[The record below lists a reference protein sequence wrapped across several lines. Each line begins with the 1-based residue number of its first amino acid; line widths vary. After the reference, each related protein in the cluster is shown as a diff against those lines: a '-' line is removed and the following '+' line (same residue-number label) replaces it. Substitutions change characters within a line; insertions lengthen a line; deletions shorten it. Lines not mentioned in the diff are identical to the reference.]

1 MPSLHVWIF
10 LNQLA
15 NFKLSMTNKLNNM
28 KIILKNLAIL
38 LLVLFFQ
45 ACGNSRK
52 EEAGKTTD
60 KKVKLEQLKSEQ
72 KKLNQEIAALEAEI
86 SSSDTTASGG
96 KAKLVAVISLV
107 PQNFTHYIELQG
119 RVDAENISY
128 VSPRGG
134 PGQVKAV
141 YVKKG
146 DFVKK
151 GQLLLKLDDAV
162 MLQNLSQLETQLTFA
177 KDIYKRQKN
186 LWDQGIG
193 TEVQYIT
200 AKNNVE
206 QTEKQISTL
215 KETWSLSF
223 VRAEMSGVAD
233 EVNIHVGETFTGSP
247 LQGIKIINTASLKVV
262 TEIPENYLSKVRKG
276 TPVQVVVPD
285 LNNRIINSTISLISQ
300 SINSNSRG
308 FEAEAKIPYDAHL
321 KPNQVAIVKIQDY
334 GAANAVVVP
343 LNIIQTD
350 ESGKYTYVL
359 VDEKG
364 KKVARK
370 RRVMVG
376 EIYGNLIEIK
386 QGLTA
391 GELIITQGYQGL
403 YDDQLVTTES

>member
-1 MPSLHVWIF
+1 MI
-10 LNQLA
+10 
-15 NFKLSMTNKLNNM
+15 NKLNNM
-28 KIILKNLAIL
+28 KIVLKNLPIL
-38 LLVLFFQ
+38 LVVLFFQ

-52 EEAGKTTD
+52 EEVGKTND

-72 KKLNQEIAALEAEI
+72 KKLNAEIASLETDIAKT
-86 SSSDTTASGG
+86 DTRGG
-96 KAKLVAVISLV
+96 TGRAKLVSVMSLV
-107 PQNFTHYIELQG
+107 PQKFTHFIELQG
-119 RVDAENISY
+119 KVDAENISY

-134 PGQVKAV
+134 PGQVKEV

-146 DFVKK
+146 DYVKK
-151 GQLLLKLDDAV
+151 GQLLLKLDDAIIK
-162 MLQNLSQLETQLTFA
+162 QNLSQLETQLAFA

-193 TEVQYIT
+193 TEVQYVT

-206 QTEKQISTL
+206 QTERQISTL
-215 KETWSLSF
+215 KETWNLSL
-223 VRAEMSGVAD
+223 VRAEMNGIAD

-247 LQGIKIINTASLKVV
+247 LQGIKIINTNSLKIV
-262 TEIPENYLSKVRKG
+262 TDIPENYMSKVRRG

-285 LNNRIINSTISLISQ
+285 LNNRIINTTISLISQ
-300 SINSNSRG
+300 SINPNSRG
-308 FEAEAKIPYDAHL
+308 FQAEAKIPYNAYL

-343 LNIIQTD
+343 VNIIQTD
-350 ESGKYTYVL
+350 ENGKYTYVL

-370 RRVMVG
+370 RRVMIG
-376 EIYGNLIEIK
+376 EIYGEQIEIK
-386 QGLTA
+386 QGLNA
-391 GELIITQGYQGL
+391 GDLIITQGYQGL